1 MEACL
6 QLREEGIDAGWI
18 IFEDLWP
25 LNGEALKRMLAG
37 KRLIMVEGNATSQ
50 LGTLIRTVSGVE
62 YAAAIL
68 KYDGRPIYPEYIVDR
83 VKEIQVK

>member
-6 QLREEGIDAGWI
+6 HLREEGIDAGWI

-25 LNGEALKRMLAG
+25 LDAQGLKDMLTG

-50 LGTLIRTVSGVE
+50 LGTLIRTLTGIE
-62 YAAAIL
+62 YLAAIL
-68 KYDGRPIYPEYIVDR
+68 KYDGRPIYPEYIVER
-83 VKEIQVK
+83 VKDIQAN